1 MENNTKA
8 LTEKQQAVWDLRQ
21 QGLTKKK
28 IAETLG
34 LSVNMVTT
42 HLANAERRFRE
53 YEPYLAQEEKNN
65 QIVDID
71 LTRGELE
78 MIVYAICEYQQ
89 ALIRQAHYNVKTEWR
104 GRLPFGASLSQT
116 LSEKIQMKYMGES
129 FYGLYSERIVIK
141 ISPLTAKPDGKL
153 WDNYER

>member
-1 MENNTKA
+1 MYGKQYEGAHREAASGVGFAAEGINK
-8 LTEKQQAVWDLRQ
+8 EKS
-21 QGLTKKK
+21 
-28 IAETLG
+28 AETLG

-53 YEPYLAQEEKNN
+53 YERYLAQEEKNN
-65 QIVDID
+65 QIIDID

-89 ALIRQAHYNVKTEWR
+89 ALIRQAHYNVKTDWR

-116 LSEKIQMKYMGES
+116 LSEKIHMKIYGRVVFRSILGEDS
-129 FYGLYSERIVIK
+129 DNN
-141 ISPLTAKPDGKL
+141 KPSNG
-153 WDNYER
+153 EA